1 MAAAFS
7 TRLGELDSGVGVS
20 KKILLQLLHLDLLS
34 GGGRSVSLM
43 AGGPLADAR
52 R

>member
-1 MAAAFS
+1 M
-7 TRLGELDSGVGVS
+7 S

-34 GGGRSVSLM
+34 WGWRSVSLM

-52 R
+52 C